1 MLVSFDAWL
10 RISEVAGLRARDV
23 VDTRDHADEVMHGV
37 SVFLPKTKT
46 GRRQAVRIEDP
57 AVADLLVAWRD
68 ACGARHGENAQL
80 FPDPPDL
87 RAALARSLGLFRVD
101 AHGLAF
107 TWHSF
112 RHGGASRAY
121 LSGMMM
127 ADVLLR
133 GRWKV
138 ESSGR
143 HYVQSGRQL
152 LLTLALPLE
161 VTTLAGQIARVGLRQ
176 LFADDLAARLDS

>member
-1 MLVSFDAWL
+1 
-10 RISEVAGLRARDV
+10 
-23 VDTRDHADEVMHGV
+23 
-37 SVFLPKTKT
+37 
-46 GRRQAVRIEDP
+46 
-57 AVADLLVAWRD
+57 
-68 ACGARHGENAQL
+68 
-80 FPDPPDL
+80 
-87 RAALARSLGLFRVD
+87 
-101 AHGLAF
+101 
-107 TWHSF
+107 
-112 RHGGASRAY
+112 
-121 LSGMMM
+121 MMM